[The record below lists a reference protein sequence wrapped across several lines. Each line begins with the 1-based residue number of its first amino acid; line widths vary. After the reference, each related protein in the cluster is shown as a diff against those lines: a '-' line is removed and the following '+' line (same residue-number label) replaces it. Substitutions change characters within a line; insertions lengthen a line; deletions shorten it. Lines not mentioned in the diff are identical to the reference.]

1 MAEIGRQNTLAV
13 IRESSIGLYLDA
25 GELGEIL
32 LPRRYVPPGAGP
44 GHMLEV
50 FLYRDSE
57 DRLIATTETPF
68 GSVGEFATLKVV
80 EVNPNVG
87 TFLDWGIPKDL
98 LLPFRE
104 QVGPLR
110 PGQRVVVFIHLDQK
124 TKRVVASARLNRFL
138 SEEPPPFRKGD
149 KVQVLIA
156 SRTPLG
162 YNTIVENA
170 YGGLLYHDTLPG
182 PLDAGQRLEAFV
194 REVRPDGKMDLS
206 LTMIG
211 YKKVA
216 SLTEQILEALERNGG
231 RLEFDDDSAPEV
243 IRENFGVSKK
253 AFKQALGNLYKHRR
267 IEFQRPGIQLLDAEH
282 YEPGGAT
289 EGPGKQK
296 A

>member
-1 MAEIGRQNTLAV
+1 MAEIGKQNTLEV
-13 IRESSIGLYLDA
+13 IRETSIGLYLDA
-25 GELGEIL
+25 GELGEVL
-32 LPRRYVPPGAGP
+32 LPRRYVPPSAGP
-44 GHMLEV
+44 GHMIEV

-68 GSVGEFATLKVV
+68 GKVGEFATLKVV

-87 TFLDWGIPKDL
+87 TFLDWGLPKDL

-104 QVGPLR
+104 QVAPLR
-110 PGQRVVVFIHLDQK
+110 PGQSVVVYIDLDQK
-124 TKRVVASARLNRFL
+124 TKRVVASTRLNRFL
-138 SEEPPPFRKGD
+138 KKEAPPYRKGE

-156 SRTPLG
+156 SQTPLG
-162 YNTIVENA
+162 YNAIVENA
-170 YGGLLYHDTLPG
+170 FGGLLYHDTLPG

-194 REVRPDGKMDLS
+194 RDLRPDGKLDLS

-231 RLEFDDDSAPEV
+231 HLDFDDDSAPEV

-267 IEFQRPGIQLLDAEH
+267 IEFQRPGIQLLDATH
-282 YEPGGAT
+282 YEPGA
-289 EGPGKQK
+289 K
-296 A
+296 ADGNQR